1 MIYIYFCCWINHSS
15 YFIWFHFDINFI
27 LFIFFNNFFA
37 FTFDLL
43 LYSFSY
49 DFRLIRNLFFSFFHF
64 SMFFCYSKI
73 RRHQK
78 LKPVKTWFFHSNIWY
93 PLWWCIH
100 WWCTLSWCW
109 NFFIFLILLF
119 HARHDVLLHL
129 LFLCKLLMLLIFFRC
144 SLYLFTFLSKYF

>member
-27 LFIFFNNFFA
+27 LFIFLTIFCLYIWLAVVQFFVR
-37 FTFDLL
+37 FLVD
-43 LYSFSY
+43 SKS
-49 DFRLIRNLFFSFFHF
+49 FFSFFHF

-109 NFFIFLILLF
+109 NFFFIFSYSSFSCSSWCSSSSSFPLQAF
-119 HARHDVLLHL
+119 DASH
-129 LFLCKLLMLLIFFRC
+129 FF
-144 SLYLFTFLSKYF
+144 